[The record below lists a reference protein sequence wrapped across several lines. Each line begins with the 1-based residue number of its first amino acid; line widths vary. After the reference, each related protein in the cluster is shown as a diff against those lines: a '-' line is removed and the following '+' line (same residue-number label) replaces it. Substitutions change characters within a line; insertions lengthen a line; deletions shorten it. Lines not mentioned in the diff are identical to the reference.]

1 MAMLTWRK
9 PVGAQTAAW
18 IFIGAG
24 IAVALVGIVQG
35 VFIDRPTAIE
45 LGVVVPES
53 ILIAAIAYALGL
65 RPLLVIDHRGIVVRN
80 FLRTTPIPWSIF
92 MGVSS
97 ERIGLV
103 IHTAAVRQMVAAVPA
118 GGRKVQG
125 KQRAE
130 LIAHEVASYAA
141 DEVHLGTVQAFEIPP
156 PVITGEER
164 RRERIAWSVICLGL
178 GGYVALMVKFNVTG
192 H

>member
-130 LIAHEVASYAA
+130 LIAHEY
-141 DEVHLGTVQAFEIPP
+141 LGGLVPHPEPGKICRGRPATS
-156 PVITGEER
+156 G
-164 RRERIAWSVICLGL
+164 CLGAASPHMSMTL
-178 GGYVALMVKFNVTG
+178 ESRAP
-192 H
+192 